1 MNRVANVGD
10 DVERNE
16 SIKINFIQ
24 DRAKNKIPK
33 KFVK

>member
-16 SIKINFIQ
+16 SIKINL
-24 DRAKNKIPK
+24 IPTQNSK

>member
-16 SIKINFIQ
+16 SIKINL
-24 DRAKNKIPK
+24 IPR
-33 KFVK
+33 

>member
-16 SIKINFIQ
+16 SIKINFIP
-24 DRAKNKIPK
+24 R
-33 KFVK
+33 